1 MMKLRYILYIGMA
14 LVAVACAPTTSK
26 DTPNLEHGD
35 LLFQVFKP
43 SDFAEAVEGV
53 AVGRDNISYSHVG
66 LLSINENDTTVI
78 EAVFKG
84 VREVT
89 LDHYLGNS
97 DTIGGRPIVTVARV
111 KPEFRHLREAAVER
125 AREYI
130 GCTYDFVFSPVND
143 SIYCSEL
150 VALAYLDEDGRSI
163 FSTVPMSFRN
173 MQTGE
178 IDSTWIE
185 HFEKYGAEVPEGV
198 PGTNPSQMSCD
209 GVIEEVY
216 RFF

>member
-1 MMKLRYILYIGMA
+1 MKMRYILYIGMVLMA
-14 LVAVACAPTTSK
+14 AACAPTTPAN
-26 DTPNLEHGD
+26 DPNLEHGD
-35 LLFQVFKP
+35 ILFQVFKP
-43 SDFAEAVEGV
+43 SDFSAAVEGV

-84 VREVT
+84 VREVS
-89 LDHYLGNS
+89 LEHYLGNS
-97 DTIGGRPIVTVARV
+97 DTIAGRPVVTVSRI
-111 KPEFRHLREAAVER
+111 KPEFRHLRAAAVER

-130 GCTYDFVFSPVND
+130 GHSYDFVFSPEND

-150 VALAYLDEDGRSI
+150 VALAYLDEEGRSI

-178 IDSTWIE
+178 IDSTWIK
-185 HFEKYGAEVPEGV
+185 HFAEYGAEVPEGV
-198 PGTNPSQMSCD
+198 AGTNPSQMSCD
-209 GVIEEVY
+209 EVIEEVY

>member
-1 MMKLRYILYIGMA
+1 MA
-14 LVAVACAPTTSK
+14 AACAPTTPKNS
-26 DTPNLEHGD
+26 PNLQNGD

-43 SDFAEAVEGV
+43 SDFSEAVESV

-97 DTIGGRPIVTVARV
+97 DTIEGRPVVTVARV
-111 KPEFRHLREAAVER
+111 KPEFRHLCDGAVER

-130 GCTYDFVFSPVND
+130 GLPYDFVFSPVND

-150 VALAYLDEDGRSI
+150 VALSYVDEDGRSI
-163 FSTVPMSFRN
+163 FSTVPMTFRN
-173 MQTGE
+173 RHTGE
-178 IDSTWIE
+178 IDSTWIK
-185 HFEKYGAEVPEGV
+185 HFAEYGAEVPEGV
-198 PGTNPSQMSCD
+198 AGTNPSQMSCD
-209 GVIEEVY
+209 EVIEEVY

>member
-1 MMKLRYILYIGMA
+1 MKMRYILYIGMVLMA
-14 LVAVACAPTTSK
+14 TACAPTTPAN
-26 DTPNLEHGD
+26 DPNLEHGD
-35 LLFQVFKP
+35 ILFQVFKP
-43 SDFAEAVEGV
+43 SDFSAAVEGV

-84 VREVT
+84 VREVS
-89 LDHYLGNS
+89 LEHYLGNS
-97 DTIGGRPIVTVARV
+97 DTIAGRPVVTVSRV
-111 KPEFRHLREAAVER
+111 KPEFRHLSAAAVER

-130 GCTYDFVFSPVND
+130 GHSYDFVFSPEND

-150 VALAYLDEDGRSI
+150 VALAYLDEEGRSI

-178 IDSTWIE
+178 IDSTWIK
-185 HFEKYGAEVPEGV
+185 HFAEYGAEVPEGV
-198 PGTNPSQMSCD
+198 AGTNPSQMSCD
-209 GVIEEVY
+209 EVIEEVY